1 MNKHIFTCKKLASKL
16 AKVKAKLELLNCG
29 MDVDLFSSLRVHVG
43 KLYTENGL
51 EEKKSVILKKC
62 QEDLLKLSK
71 MEAVSILKRER
82 ENIRTFFE
90 RGDIQALSIEKYNYL
105 VNICYSH
112 EASLIEKFSKKH
124 GQKINFFGR
133 NVCVNRSSHCVT
145 KPEKKIKHKVK
156 KKIWRR
162 ERQKKKRKRISVTKK
177 KKLQKELE
185 KIKSCNLVMNF
196 SNQDIPDEMYFYL
209 ALGSTFVPSKVH
221 DKHDFAFDAKNFCRK
236 LAWSFYY
243 SDTYS
248 RNYDSDTPPSD
259 PPESSS
265 EVADSRI
272 DSWSI
277 PAKLKIK
284 GRSYPETNSKFCD
297 TVIKKIMSD
306 VEGITLS
313 DKKWSNLSYIERC
326 GLKMCQKAVRDR
338 KLYFTKADKGG
349 AMLILDA
356 AVVDGIILS
365 VLNDEEKFRKL
376 PSDPRID
383 IRSTIKK
390 RVSHFE
396 EGLLSRRDGFLITGL
411 TEKGGMSHSHS
422 FCVRKTYTYPLF
434 KVHKLSEQM
443 LSDKVIPPV
452 RMVTSGVGGPT
463 YRLGIF
469 IDNILQPVVKKYCEG
484 ELVKDTTSFLASLL
498 KIEEDGSLRNCNLIG
513 TLDVEAL
520 YPSIKTEYVQEAI
533 KHALHSCTDYSMEQ
547 INMIIDLINISINNA
562 VVHYR
567 GAWFAPKKGIPTGG
581 SDSGCIANIYV
592 KWCLDM
598 KIFSNPV
605 VLKYNRVE
613 KRKRFLDDLWFL
625 WKGSSRAFTV
635 FLNSVNEVGRQYG
648 IILKGEVN
656 DMINFLDVTTML
668 VGNSIRTCLYVKPTD
683 AKRYLH
689 RKSDHSPHTFKSTPY
704 SQFRRVVVICSDPD
718 DRDYFI
724 NCMFSKFVDS
734 GYAPD
739 DLLVARDKA
748 LLLDRMDIL
757 RNASLDSPKPLTGS
771 DSLTFVINHDR
782 IGSSQI
788 RKLMKDNQ
796 DMINY
801 LFGKEIKVIVAE
813 RRNPN
818 TSSLLF
824 AKSGFAKKLSDTDTQ
839 RCGSS
844 LCMTCDVLDIDRTV
858 VVNDVVVKMD
868 YSLNCGTEF
877 IVYLYLCR
885 HCDNPCRDGF
895 YFGQSVNCLRDRANG
910 HRACF
915 NEQLYKKSALS
926 YHIWDKHKE
935 HFDQKL
941 NNFRVGIVKSTSP
954 EGLDRAEDFY
964 VVATKADTMG
974 LNRYKVMA
982 QSS

>member
-1 MNKHIFTCKKLASKL
+1 
-16 AKVKAKLELLNCG
+16 
-29 MDVDLFSSLRVHVG
+29 
-43 KLYTENGL
+43 
-51 EEKKSVILKKC
+51 
-62 QEDLLKLSK
+62 
-71 MEAVSILKRER
+71 
-82 ENIRTFFE
+82 
-90 RGDIQALSIEKYNYL
+90 
-105 VNICYSH
+105 
-112 EASLIEKFSKKH
+112 
-124 GQKINFFGR
+124 
-133 NVCVNRSSHCVT
+133 
-145 KPEKKIKHKVK
+145 
-156 KKIWRR
+156 
-162 ERQKKKRKRISVTKK
+162 
-177 KKLQKELE
+177 
-185 KIKSCNLVMNF
+185 
-196 SNQDIPDEMYFYL
+196 
-209 ALGSTFVPSKVH
+209 
-221 DKHDFAFDAKNFCRK
+221 
-236 LAWSFYY
+236 
-243 SDTYS
+243 
-248 RNYDSDTPPSD
+248 
-259 PPESSS
+259 
-265 EVADSRI
+265 
-272 DSWSI
+272 
-277 PAKLKIK
+277 
-284 GRSYPETNSKFCD
+284 
-297 TVIKKIMSD
+297 
-306 VEGITLS
+306 
-313 DKKWSNLSYIERC
+313 
-326 GLKMCQKAVRDR
+326 
-338 KLYFTKADKGG
+338 
-349 AMLILDA
+349 
-356 AVVDGIILS
+356 
-365 VLNDEEKFRKL
+365 
-376 PSDPRID
+376 
-383 IRSTIKK
+383 
-390 RVSHFE
+390 
-396 EGLLSRRDGFLITGL
+396 
-411 TEKGGMSHSHS
+411 
-422 FCVRKTYTYPLF
+422 
-434 KVHKLSEQM
+434 
-443 LSDKVIPPV
+443 
-452 RMVTSGVGGPT
+452 
-463 YRLGIF
+463 
-469 IDNILQPVVKKYCEG
+469 
-484 ELVKDTTSFLASLL
+484 
-498 KIEEDGSLRNCNLIG
+498 
-513 TLDVEAL
+513 
-520 YPSIKTEYVQEAI
+520 
-533 KHALHSCTDYSMEQ
+533 
-547 INMIIDLINISINNA
+547 MIIDLINISINNA

-625 WKGSSRAFTV
+625 WKGSSRVFTV
-635 FLNSVNEVGRQYG
+635 FLNSVNDVGRQYG

-796 DMINY
+796 EMINY

-824 AKSGFAKKLSDTDTQ
+824 AKSGFAKKLSGTDTQ

-895 YFGQSVNCLRDRANG
+895 YFGQSVNCLRERNNG

-915 NEQLYKKSALS
+915 NEELYKKSALS

-935 HFDQKL
+935 HFDHKL
-941 NNFRVGIVKSTSP
+941 SNFRVGIVKSTSP

-982 QSS
+982 